1 MSNPNFTGIGACV
14 FDAYGTLFDV
24 NAATAACR
32 SRLDDKADRLAE
44 VWRQKQ
50 LQYTW
55 LRSLMGRYVDFWQ
68 VTGEALDY
76 AMAAVGINDPGLR
89 AQLMQFYLSLKA
101 YPDVSDTLTKLRG
114 RGLKC
119 VILSNGN
126 RSMLYSAVKS
136 AGIYELMDA
145 ILSVEQVGVFK
156 PHPSVYQLA
165 VDELRLT
172 PSQICFLS
180 ANAWDAHAASAFGFR
195 VVWINRFN
203 QPKESIPQDPHAEI
217 GSLSELPALLDA

>member
-24 NAATAACR
+24 TAAAAACR
-32 SRLDDKADRLAE
+32 NRLDDRADRLAE

-76 AMAAVGINDPGLR
+76 AMADAGIRDPGLR
-89 AQLMQFYLSLKA
+89 AELMQFYLALKA
-101 YPDVSDTLTKLRG
+101 YPDVAGTLAALKTRG
-114 RGLKC
+114 IKC
-119 VILSNGN
+119 AILSNGN
-126 RSMLYSAVKS
+126 KSMLYSAVKN
-136 AGIYELMDA
+136 AGLYEMMDA

-172 PSQICFLS
+172 PAQICFLS

-195 VVWINRFN
+195 VAWINRAR
-203 QPKESIPQDPHAEI
+203 QPKESIPQEPHAEI
-217 GSLSELPALLDA
+217 RSLAELPALLG

>member
-1 MSNPNFTGIGACV
+1 MSNANFSGIGACV

-24 NAATAACR
+24 NAATAAVR
-32 SRLDDKADRLAE
+32 SRLDDKAEQLAD

-68 VTGEALDY
+68 VTGEALDF
-76 AMAAVGINDPGLR
+76 AMAAVGISDPGLR
-89 AQLMQFYLSLKA
+89 AQLMQLYLTLKA
-101 YPDVSDTLTKLRG
+101 YPDVADTLTKLKG

-119 VILSNGN
+119 AILSNGN
-126 RSMLYSAVKS
+126 RSMLYSAVKN
-136 AGIYELMDA
+136 AGIYDMIDV

-180 ANAWDAHAASAFGFR
+180 ANVWDAHAASAFGFR
-195 VVWINRFN
+195 VAWINRFH
-203 QPKESIPQDPHAEI
+203 QPKEGIPQDPHAEI
-217 GSLSELPALLDA
+217 RSLSELPALLDA